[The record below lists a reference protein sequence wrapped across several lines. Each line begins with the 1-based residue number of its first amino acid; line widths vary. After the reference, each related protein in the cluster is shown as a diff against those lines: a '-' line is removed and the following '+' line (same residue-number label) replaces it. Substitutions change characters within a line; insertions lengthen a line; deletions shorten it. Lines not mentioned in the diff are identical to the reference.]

1 MVGQYLPQTN
11 EMCYS
16 VLQLFFHVA
25 TVLSRGHSLAFPYV
39 CPCSVGAVQLCYSAK
54 HRDARLHGRYRF
66 GPPKR
71 NRISLPRGEAA
82 RISTPT
88 PCEHIRASATERDPL
103 PFRRHRQ
110 RDVRLPWDV
119 DWTSDGKKQH
129 YTNRVDP
136 LAQEHD
142 AAQSGRK
149 SGRDK
154 GREADGKGRELT
166 RTGARRSAWRRLP
179 EGRTAAVALQS
190 CM

>member
-1 MVGQYLPQTN
+1 MPL
-11 EMCYS
+11 
-16 VLQLFFHVA
+16 A
-25 TVLSRGHSLAFPYV
+25 SLHM
-39 CPCSVGAVQLCYSAK
+39 G
-54 HRDARLHGRYRF
+54 
-66 GPPKR
+66 
-71 NRISLPRGEAA
+71 
-82 RISTPT
+82 
-88 PCEHIRASATERDPL
+88 ERDPL